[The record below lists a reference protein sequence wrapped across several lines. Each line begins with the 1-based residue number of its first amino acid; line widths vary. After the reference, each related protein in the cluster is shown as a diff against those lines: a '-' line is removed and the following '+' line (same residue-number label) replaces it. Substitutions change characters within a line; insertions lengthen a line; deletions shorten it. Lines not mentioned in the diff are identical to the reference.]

1 MEDRIVRLISDVL
14 KVQRAISPE
23 KRLVEDLGLDSLRL
37 IELIT
42 AVEDELG
49 VSIPIN
55 RLASVRTVGDV
66 HRLLAPQRNEDS
78 MTNERIR
85 ST

>member
-1 MEDRIVRLISDVL
+1 MDMEDRIVRLISDVL
-14 KVQRAISPE
+14 KVQRAVSPE

-55 RLASVRTVGDV
+55 RLATVRTVGDV
-66 HRLLAPQRNEDS
+66 HRLLAAKRDDE
-78 MTNERIR
+78 
-85 ST
+85 

>member
-14 KVQRAISPE
+14 KVQRVISPE

-66 HRLLAPQRNEDS
+66 HRLLAPKRGGE
-78 MTNERIR
+78 
-85 ST
+85 